1 MQLDLWLKDLSLLMK
16 PCCAYLE
23 KVDCVYLI
31 MFTDAMDSNL
41 CVTYFHCR
49 NDLLVISSLV
59 VSLCP
64 TSPFMVG
71 EMSYNSLPVAFHVSE
86 CKHS

>member
-1 MQLDLWLKDLSLLMK
+1 MK
-16 PCCAYLE
+16 CCCAYLE
-23 KVDCVYLI
+23 KVDCVYLVTC
-31 MFTDAMDSNL
+31 MLTDAMNSNL

-71 EMSYNSLPVAFHVSE
+71 EISYHSLSVVFHVSE
-86 CKHS
+86 CK